1 MNQNPQKD
9 SSRIFLSAREI
20 IGSPGPTGDEI
31 GYLEIDW
38 HDIAALS
45 GLDEPQT
52 MNLKTW
58 IGLGYRDGTVPMIGT
73 SGYGHYDK
81 QHRVLC
87 YGDSNTYG
95 YDPRS
100 CLGGRCPKSIR
111 WTALLEADGWNI
123 FNEGQNGRCI
133 PQRDWE
139 IAAVVQKIHQSK
151 AEIVIAMLGS
161 DDLLQHPGL
170 GADACAKRMGQRS
183 MRCPLPCYRS
193 KAGSCFRWLPQS

>member
-20 IGSPGPTGDEI
+20 IGAPGPTGDEI

-38 HDIAALS
+38 HDIADLS

-81 QHRVLC
+81 QPPIFSIDPGETWRPSGADLPSGEPGASDVHML
-87 YGDSNTYG
+87 GPASSNEPAWEIVRQLVHADYNR
-95 YDPRS
+95 YDP
-100 CLGGRCPKSIR
+100 L
-111 WTALLEADGWNI
+111 TVADG
-123 FNEGQNGRCI
+123 
-133 PQRDWE
+133 
-139 IAAVVQKIHQSK
+139 
-151 AEIVIAMLGS
+151 
-161 DDLLQHPGL
+161 
-170 GADACAKRMGQRS
+170 
-183 MRCPLPCYRS
+183 
-193 KAGSCFRWLPQS
+193 